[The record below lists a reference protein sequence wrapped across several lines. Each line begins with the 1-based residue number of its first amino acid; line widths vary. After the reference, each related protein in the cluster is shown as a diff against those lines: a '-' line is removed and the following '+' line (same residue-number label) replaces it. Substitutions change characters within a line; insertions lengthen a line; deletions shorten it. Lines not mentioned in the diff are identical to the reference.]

1 MSQPSLPPIRPCHSR
16 APLVTAP
23 RCYRRRSR
31 APPTTA
37 LRPPVIRRARV
48 IVITAAAAA
57 AAEHDDCLGGRRVAS
72 TSDVRD
78 QRFPPPS
85 VSWFFAL
92 RVRRDGHFARDGQ
105 LETRSGV
112 PSADD
117 GRSVVVA
124 SCVAPA
130 AGSFVLN
137 GRTMGKVENAAK
149 RTSGTWSRERRA
161 TSRAAVF
168 PRRNRSRI
176 RLRPPLV
183 TRYSAK
189 PLFAI
194 KALQRLCRFFFNTQ

>member
-16 APLVTAP
+16 APLVTAR

-48 IVITAAAAA
+48 IVITAAAA

-105 LETRSGV
+105 LETRPGV

-161 TSRAAVF
+161 TSLAAVF
-168 PRRNRSRI
+168 PRRNRI
-176 RLRPPLV
+176 RLRPLP
-183 TRYSAK
+183 RH
-189 PLFAI
+189 PLFGETPFRDKSLATFVS
-194 KALQRLCRFFFNTQ
+194 FFF